1 MQTESRPTRLFTTF
15 FPVAVPVFFTVLLF
29 CLGEAYA
36 QPSRSADVLNLYEN
50 RFILGLNP
58 SNGNF
63 LVFLPEKYY
72 ELVPSRG
79 WQEVRYKQNDMDS
92 SLFYP
97 QMAIYVPAGSRTF
110 YIRHGGGPVYEFRD
124 SSLVRID
131 SSHPHNNQFGSA
143 MFHFE
148 NNLYMYG
155 GYGYFSHKKYMTRL
169 PLNNPEWFVF
179 GYAEGSKVPS
189 PRNNVVF
196 HIPKDEQKLYVA
208 GGNGNTQPEIEG
220 STNTYLDDVWAL
232 DMQSKRWKKMGTL
245 LPKNRASLNPPFL
258 SIGNQLFVFESGQS
272 KSTTLVDFPN
282 NRVKSFLPKV
292 HTRADFRYHPIYSP
306 QHAQVM
312 FALGIQPTSGNPG
325 YRITPIPF
333 EGLTENLTYS
343 RRLYY
348 PEYWYTLGAV
358 LLCLVVGGTALMV
371 YIKKRPKRP
380 SYAEA
385 DSSYSGLEL
394 HVGKKTLSFM
404 NRVIP
409 LTQEHIELILFF
421 QENEW
426 ELSNN
431 RLLEKVRLGQE
442 SQEVLK
448 KRKARL
454 IDEINQQ
461 FTFTTQFT
469 EPLVLESKDINDRRF
484 KEFRINPTYVEMIRV
499 TGAK

>member
-1 MQTESRPTRLFTTF
+1 MQTESRTTFFFTTF
-15 FPVAVPVFFTVLLF
+15 FPVAIPAFFTALLF
-29 CLGEAYA
+29 CLGGAHA
-36 QPSRSADVLNLYEN
+36 QSNRHSEVLSLYEN

-63 LVFLPEKYY
+63 LVFLQEKYY
-72 ELVPSRG
+72 ELVPSKG
-79 WQEVRYKQNDMDS
+79 WQEARYKRNDMDS

-97 QMAIYVPAGSRTF
+97 QMAIYVPAGPRTF

-131 SSHPHNNQFGSA
+131 NSHPHNNQFGAA
-143 MFHFE
+143 MFHLE
-148 NNLYMYG
+148 GNLYMYG

-179 GYAEGSKVPS
+179 GYAVGSKVPS

-196 HIPKDEQKLYVA
+196 HTPKDEQRVYIA
-208 GGNGNTQPEIEG
+208 GGNGNAQPEIEG
-220 STNTYLDDVWAL
+220 STNTSLHDVWVL
-232 DMQSKRWKKMGTL
+232 DIQSKRWKRMGTL
-245 LPKNRASLNPPFL
+245 LPQNRARLKPPFL

-272 KSTTLVDFPN
+272 KSTTLVDFQN

-292 HTRADFRYHPIYSP
+292 HTRADFRYHPIYSSKHD
-306 QHAQVM
+306 QIL

-325 YRITPIPF
+325 YRITAIPF
-333 EGLTENLTYS
+333 AGLTETLTYS

-358 LLCLVVGGTALMV
+358 LLCLVAGGIAILV
-371 YIKKRPKRP
+371 YIQKRPRYRTSMAMEP
-380 SYAEA
+380 SL
-385 DSSYSGLEL
+385 SMLEL
-394 HVGKKTLSFM
+394 NLGKKTLSFM
-404 NRVIP
+404 NRMIP

-448 KRKARL
+448 KRKTRL
-454 IDEINQQ
+454 IDEINHQ
-461 FTFTTQFT
+461 FTFTTQLP
-469 EPLVLESKDINDRRF
+469 EPLILEFKDTNDRRF
-484 KEFRINPTYVEMIRV
+484 KEFRVNPVYVDMIHV
-499 TGAK
+499 IGAR